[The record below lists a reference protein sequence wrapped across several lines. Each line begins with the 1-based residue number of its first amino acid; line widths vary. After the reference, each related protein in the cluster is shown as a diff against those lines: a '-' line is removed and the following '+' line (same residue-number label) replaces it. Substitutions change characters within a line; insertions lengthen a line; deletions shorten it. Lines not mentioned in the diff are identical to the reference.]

1 MFSDGIL
8 EGVETEDSLNAK
20 DLQEDEGFSVE
31 ESEWLIA
38 ARTWFR
44 LKQRAP
50 AKAATFR
57 IANLGHW

>member
-20 DLQEDEGFSVE
+20 DLQEDEGSSME

-44 LKQRAP
+44 LK
-50 AKAATFR
+50 F
-57 IANLGHW
+57 